1 MVTTGG
7 TVTLDPDQL
16 NETDAGIL
24 DLLRVGRVTP
34 RYAAGELDRQQP
46 YINQRLKRLLEHEH
60 VRRVDRGLYELVDDP
75 RGEQEETT
83 PRDQAVVDEDQER
96 DERADGRRGRPPRG
110 PDELRPGEDPPET
123 LLSDDQEAML
133 RERLAGSGAK
143 LDGRVDAVRAMY
155 GRLLV
160 LGEAEKDELLG
171 PVNIEA
177 TGYAHADSVW
187 SNVVKGKDTL
197 AALPGVEKPGAGMS
211 TWRYT
216 DDRE

>member
-16 NETDAGIL
+16 NDTDAGIL

-34 RYAAGELDRQQP
+34 RYAARELDRQQP
-46 YINQRLKRLLEHEH
+46 YINQRLKRLVEHEH

-75 RGEQEETT
+75 RGDQEDATA
-83 PRDQAVVDEDQER
+83 RDQAVAVDDQES
-96 DERADGRRGRPPRG
+96 DETTDTSREGPPGG
-110 PDELRPGEDPPET
+110 PDDLAPGEDPPET

-133 RERLAGSGAK
+133 RERLAGSGDD
-143 LDGRVDAVRAMY
+143 LDGRVDAVRRMY
-155 GRLLV
+155 GRLRV
-160 LGEAEKDELLG
+160 LGEATRDDLLD
-171 PVNIEA
+171 VVDVDA

-197 AALPGVEKPGAGMS
+197 AALPSVEKPGPGMS

-216 DDRE
+216 GDAG

>member
-1 MVTTGG
+1 
-7 TVTLDPDQL
+7 VTLDPDQL